1 MVTAE
6 LDMETVIMEQ
16 QIKFNYLRMMLVM
29 HQAEGRVEI
38 VGMHL
43 SFPTDVHDDD
53 ESFPLK
59 ELEER
64 THLLIFDFISLIHLS
79 YKMM

>member
-1 MVTAE
+1 MNNAMVTAE

-16 QIKFNYLRMMLVM
+16 QIKFNCLRMMLVM

-64 THLLIFDFISLIHLS
+64 TESTRA
-79 YKMM
+79 